1 MCKFGALNEVAK
13 RKVCLKFIQEL
24 EQQLRDKGVTLNVD
38 EPSID
43 LILAEGYDERMGAR
57 PMARAIDTLLRMP
70 IAKKLV
76 DKDAN
81 GCKIKVR
88 NVNNNL
94 LIKFRYTDGTTAEVG
109 GAEQSAQSNIRA

>member
-1 MCKFGALNEVAK
+1 MDELAK
-13 RKVCLKFIQEL
+13 RKVALKFIQEL
-24 EQQLRDKGVTLNVD
+24 QQQLKDKGVTLHVD

-43 LILAEGYDERMGAR
+43 IILEQGYDELMGAR

-70 IAKKLV
+70 SAKKLV
-76 DKDAN
+76 DKPAN

-88 NVNNNL
+88 NSNNSL

-109 GAEQSAQSNIRA
+109 NAEQSAQPSVKA